1 MPIPDVAKDST
12 FFESDIPG
20 ELYGRAL
27 VDKCVF
33 LESAFIDVV
42 ACDNAGKGS
51 DAMSS
56 LEESHIGADGL
67 DGAGEVAAEDVGE
80 FLDVQA
86 MLSQHGV
93 DRVGSLG
100 MVANEKL
107 VGGGVVDWTALR
119 GESGL

>member
-1 MPIPDVAKDST
+1 MLRPP
-12 FFESDIPG
+12 
-20 ELYGRAL
+20 L
-27 VDKCVF
+27 DKCVF

-51 DAMSS
+51 DAMPSP
-56 LEESHIGADGL
+56 EECYTGADGL
-67 DGAGEVAAEDVGE
+67 NGAGYVAAGDAGE

-86 MLSQHGV
+86 LLSQHVG
-93 DRVGSLG
+93 DRVGSHG

-107 VGGGVVDWTALR
+107 VGGGVGDWTALR